1 MKDFFLMSNTDIFG
15 LRDADIL
22 NQSEELKSSNMVRSY
37 LDVMR
42 GRINIFSILIR
53 SSPGKEK

>member
-1 MKDFFLMSNTDIFG
+1 MSNTDIFG

-22 NQSEELKSSNMVRSY
+22 NESEELKSSNMVCSY